1 MHCPNC
7 GTKTSTEHKYC
18 RACGL
23 GLEKFA
29 LLLAEQL
36 PDGEAGLAQAE
47 GLARLAARSRWVEN
61 ILTAALFTFIACL
74 VGVILYGI
82 VGKLIIEKGQV
93 LGGLI
98 FLFVI
103 LLGLGSVGLVAYR
116 EHLKEKMQK
125 RLEPQLPAAET
136 TGRLLPDDSR
146 FEPVSSVTEATTELL
161 SVEKNRL

>member
-36 PDGEAGLAQAE
+36 PEGEAGRAGAE
-47 GLARLAARSRWVEN
+47 ALARRAGRSRWVEN

-82 VGKLIIEKGQV
+82 VGKLIIEKGEV
-93 LGGLI
+93 LRGII

-103 LLGLGSVGLVAYR
+103 LLGLGSVRLVSDR
-116 EHLKEKMQK
+116 
-125 RLEPQLPAAET
+125 
-136 TGRLLPDDSR
+136 
-146 FEPVSSVTEATTELL
+146 
-161 SVEKNRL
+161 